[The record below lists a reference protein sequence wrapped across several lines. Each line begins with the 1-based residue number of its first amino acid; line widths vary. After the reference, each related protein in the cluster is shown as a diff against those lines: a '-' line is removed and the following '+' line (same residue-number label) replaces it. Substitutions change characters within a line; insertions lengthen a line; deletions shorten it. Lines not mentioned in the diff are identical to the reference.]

1 MSLAVGGS
9 CDLLSNTILSCCHGD
24 MSSLIT
30 NSKEVNSLRLLLH
43 GQHISFINKTKIQQ
57 KDKKKRRVTKLNSY
71 ETRKGVS
78 IFMAV

>member
-30 NSKEVNSLRLLLH
+30 NSKEVNSLRLLLL
-43 GQHISFINKTKIQQ
+43 GQHLFNKTKIQQ
-57 KDKKKRRVTKLNSY
+57 KDKKKRRVTKLNLY

-78 IFMAV
+78 IYMAV